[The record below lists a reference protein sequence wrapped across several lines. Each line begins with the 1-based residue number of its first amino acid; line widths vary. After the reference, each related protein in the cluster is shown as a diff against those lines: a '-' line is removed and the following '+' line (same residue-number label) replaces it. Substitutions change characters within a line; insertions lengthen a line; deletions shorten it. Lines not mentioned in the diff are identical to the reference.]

1 MHGHR
6 IKICSVDEMR
16 KIDEEATKYGVD
28 HFVLMENAGSAIYHL
43 IASEIGVLNK
53 KFLVI
58 AGTGN
63 NGGDALVVA
72 RRLYSAGGVVEV
84 IIIGDPGK
92 YREPARRNYE
102 IAREMN
108 IPMTTISSEADIG
121 LLEKSIRD
129 SDVVVVGLI
138 GIGLKGEISGLMRKA
153 VELINNLGT
162 GKIIISVDIPT
173 GINGDNGKVCGV
185 AIKSTYTVTFGM
197 PKYGNVL
204 YPGYQ
209 YCGKLY
215 VSRLSYPPQLLDSD
229 EIRTELNTPVKPPER
244 VKWGHKGM
252 FGKFL
257 AIAGS
262 RYYYGAPYFVSY
274 SFLKAG
280 GGYSRLA
287 APKSVVPYI
296 AAKCNEVVYHPME
309 ETDDGTLALRNMD
322 KIMSIIEEHGVDI
335 VALGPGVSL
344 NQETQELVVNLV
356 EAIQRPLIID
366 GDGLTAISRNP
377 SVLKKKKTP
386 IVLTPHL
393 GEFSRITGLNIGE
406 IQENPIGVLR
416 KTAMELGIYIVLKGA
431 HSLIA
436 YPNGYIYVNMTGNP
450 GMAKAG
456 SGDILT
462 GTIAA
467 MYGIGFRDMGTA
479 VRMGVLVHG
488 LAGDLAAEEKGEDGI
503 TPSDILEYLP
513 RAIRIL
519 RENPY
524 YVIDKY
530 MPRYI

>member
-102 IAREMN
+102 IARKMN

-153 VELINNLGT
+153 VELVNNLGT

-296 AAKCNEVVYHPME
+296 AAKCN
-309 ETDDGTLALRNMD
+309 
-322 KIMSIIEEHGVDI
+322 
-335 VALGPGVSL
+335 
-344 NQETQELVVNLV
+344 
-356 EAIQRPLIID
+356 
-366 GDGLTAISRNP
+366 
-377 SVLKKKKTP
+377 
-386 IVLTPHL
+386 
-393 GEFSRITGLNIGE
+393 
-406 IQENPIGVLR
+406 
-416 KTAMELGIYIVLKGA
+416 
-431 HSLIA
+431 
-436 YPNGYIYVNMTGNP
+436 
-450 GMAKAG
+450 
-456 SGDILT
+456 
-462 GTIAA
+462 
-467 MYGIGFRDMGTA
+467 
-479 VRMGVLVHG
+479 
-488 LAGDLAAEEKGEDGI
+488 
-503 TPSDILEYLP
+503 
-513 RAIRIL
+513 
-519 RENPY
+519 
-524 YVIDKY
+524 
-530 MPRYI
+530 